1 MDCGGTMY
9 PLKRVNLLSKK
20 LLKNKGIWGFKMASN
35 LKKFDLPQMMP
46 QMYSYCF
53 LLKEINSTYNL
64 LILFDLVWNNK
75 E

>member
-1 MDCGGTMY
+1 
-9 PLKRVNLLSKK
+9 
-20 LLKNKGIWGFKMASN
+20 MASN
-35 LKKFDLPQMMP
+35 LKKFDLP

>member
-1 MDCGGTMY
+1 
-9 PLKRVNLLSKK
+9 
-20 LLKNKGIWGFKMASN
+20 MASN